1 MENLA
6 TLSVPII
13 VSVVYALISVITK
26 AVNNSEKFKRFI
38 PLLALIFGAVLGGV
52 LYAFEPQ
59 LIGATSAITAILIG
73 GASGLAAT
81 GTDQVVKQLTK
92 TNTNDKK

>member
-1 MENLA
+1 MSE
-6 TLSVPII
+6 
-13 VSVVYALISVITK
+13 VYALIAVITK
-26 AVNNSEKFKRFI
+26 AGNNSEQFKRFI
-38 PLLALIFGAVLGGV
+38 PLLALIIGAVLGGV
-52 LYAFEPQ
+52 LYAFEQQ
-59 LIGATSAITAILIG
+59 LIGVTSAITAILIG

>member
-1 MENLA
+1 MENLSIV
-6 TLSVPII
+6 SVPII
-13 VSVVYALISVITK
+13 VSVVYALIGVITK

-38 PLLALIFGAVLGGV
+38 PLLALIIGAAIGGLLFV
-52 LYAFEPQ
+52 FEPS
-59 LIGATSAITAILIG
+59 LIGAESGISAVITG

-92 TNTNDKK
+92 NDTDKKE

>member
-6 TLSVPII
+6 TISVPII
-13 VSVVYALISVITK
+13 VSVVYALISVIAK
-26 AVNNSEKFKRFI
+26 AVNNSERFKRFI
-38 PLLALIFGAVLGGV
+38 PLLALIIGAVLGGV

-92 TNTNDKK
+92 NNTNNKE